1 MQFVL
6 AGLVLGL
13 GAGLAPGPLMAL
25 VVTTTLASGFRAGVR
40 VAFSP
45 LVTDVVVIAVS
56 VLVVGAL
63 PGRATA
69 ALGVAGG
76 LYVMWLGIEAL
87 RDRPVRIEDRVPVED
102 AVPAAAA
109 EDAATSA
116 AGADRRTGP
125 DPLRRGALLNLLS
138 PHPWVFWIAV
148 GGPLLVAAWTSS
160 PLAAVGFLAAF
171 YLLLVGCKVL
181 LAAAVAG
188 GRRHLSDRGL
198 RIAHI
203 VAGALLLLT
212 GVVLVVQFAPALL
225 G

>member
-1 MQFVL
+1 VQFVL
-6 AGLVLGL
+6 AGLALGL

-25 VVTTTLASGFRAGVR
+25 VVTTVLASGFRAGVR

-45 LVTDVVVIAVS
+45 LVTDAVVITVS

-63 PGRATA
+63 PDRATA

-76 LYVMWLGIEAL
+76 LYVVWLGIEAL
-87 RDRPVRIEDRVPVED
+87 RERPVAVED
-102 AVPAAAA
+102 PVVDDAVEDGAA
-109 EDAATSA
+109 SA
-116 AGADRRTGP
+116 SGADRRTGP

-138 PHPWVFWIAV
+138 PHPWVFWLAV
-148 GGPLLVAAWTSS
+148 GGPLLVAAWTES
-160 PLAAVGFLAAF
+160 PLAAVGFLLAF

-188 GRRHLSDRGL
+188 GRRRLSERGL

-203 VAGALLLLT
+203 AAGALLLLT
-212 GVVLVVQFAPALL
+212 GVVLVIQFAPTLL

>member
-1 MQFVL
+1 VQFVL
-6 AGLVLGL
+6 TGLALGL

-25 VVTTTLASGFRAGVR
+25 VVTTVLASGFRAGAR

-45 LVTDVVVIAVS
+45 LLTDVVVITVS

-63 PGRATA
+63 PDRATA

-76 LYVMWLGIEAL
+76 LYVVWLGIEAL
-87 RDRPVRIEDRVPVED
+87 RERPVAVED
-102 AVPAAAA
+102 PVPG
-109 EDAATSA
+109 S
-116 AGADRRTGP
+116 DRRTGP

-138 PHPWVFWIAV
+138 PHPWVFWLSV
-148 GGPLLVAAWTSS
+148 GGPLLVAAWSS
-160 PLAAVGFLAAF
+160 SALAAVGFLLAF
-171 YLLLVGCKVL
+171 YLLLIGSKVA

-188 GRRHLSDRGL
+188 GRRYLSERGL

-225 G
+225 A

>member
-6 AGLVLGL
+6 AGLALGL

-25 VVTTTLASGFRAGVR
+25 VVTTVLASGFRAGVR

-45 LVTDVVVIAVS
+45 LVTDVVVITVS

-63 PGRATA
+63 PDRATA
-69 ALGVAGG
+69 VLGVAGG
-76 LYVMWLGIEAL
+76 LYVVWLGIEAL
-87 RDRPVRIEDRVPVED
+87 RDRPVDVEGPPSVAAPGHDAAGED
-102 AVPAAAA
+102 ATGKGA
-109 EDAATSA
+109 
-116 AGADRRTGP
+116 ADRRTS

-138 PHPWVFWIAV
+138 PHPWVFWLAV
-148 GGPLLVAAWTSS
+148 GGPLLVAAWASS
-160 PLAAVGFLAAF
+160 PVAAVGFLAAF

-198 RIAHI
+198 RIAH
-203 VAGALLLLT
+203 VAAGVLLLLT
-212 GVVLVVQFAPALL
+212 GVLLVLEFAPALL

>member
-6 AGLVLGL
+6 AGLALGL

-25 VVTTTLASGFRAGVR
+25 VVTTVLASGFRAGVR

-45 LVTDVVVIAVS
+45 LVTDAVVIAVS

-63 PGRATA
+63 PDRATA

-76 LYVMWLGIEAL
+76 LYVVWLGIEAL
-87 RDRPVRIEDRVPVED
+87 RDRPVAVED
-102 AVPAAAA
+102 PVVP
-109 EDAATSA
+109 
-116 AGADRRTGP
+116 GDRRTGP

-138 PHPWVFWIAV
+138 PHPWVFWLAV
-148 GGPLLVAAWTSS
+148 GGPLLVAAWSSS
-160 PLAAVGFLAAF
+160 PVAAVGFLLAF
-171 YLLLVGCKVL
+171 YLLLVGCKVV

-188 GRRHLSDRGL
+188 GRRHLSERGL
-198 RIAHI
+198 RIAHLL
-203 VAGALLLLT
+203 AGALLLLT
-212 GVVLVVQFAPALL
+212 GVILVVQFTPALL

>member
-1 MQFVL
+1 VQFVL
-6 AGLVLGL
+6 AGLALGL

-25 VVTTTLASGFRAGVR
+25 VVTTVLASGFRAGVR

-63 PGRATA
+63 PDRATA

-76 LYVMWLGIEAL
+76 LYVVLLGIEAL
-87 RDRPVRIEDRVPVED
+87 RERPVAVED
-102 AVPAAAA
+102 PVLPDDPVPAAA
-109 EDAATSA
+109 E
-116 AGADRRTGP
+116 ADRRTGP

-138 PHPWVFWIAV
+138 PHPWVFWLAV
-148 GGPLLVAAWTSS
+148 GGPLLVAAWTES
-160 PLAAVGFLAAF
+160 PVAAVGFLAAF

-188 GRRHLSDRGL
+188 GRRHLSERGL

-212 GVVLVVQFAPALL
+212 GVVLVVEFAPALVS
-225 G
+225 